1 MAPPY
6 LPFDVLLL
14 IADQII
20 EDEGER
26 CFADLNSFLQVN
38 STLYDHLNPRLWR
51 KAASRAE
58 TTRRVLTHLLNT
70 RNIGRLKYF
79 LELGADV
86 ETHLPD
92 FDTGFKFEY
101 PGPSPLIA
109 AAYVD
114 SVPMARLLL
123 ENGAMVED
131 EFPHISAIHAARSAE
146 MVHLLLDHQADPEK
160 NSDNWTRYK
169 PLHWYAYRNN
179 VAAMRVVLQRGGVD
193 VQPESRRV
201 HWESQPYYMPLH
213 EAAQRSVEA
222 VRLLLEFGADM
233 KERNVQFETPLHFA
247 VNAEKLDIVSL
258 LVDRWPRGVRAENH
272 DFDTPLHF
280 AARTGNVDIAKLLV
294 DRWPM
299 GVRAENQDRNT
310 PLHLAAKYGSTEV
323 MRILLECWPE
333 GAKATNRRSD
343 TPLHFVARTGNIDIA
358 RLLVDRWPKGVRA
371 ANQDLDT
378 PLHLVAESGRAEM
391 MKFMLETLPEAAKAR
406 NQRSNAPLHLAAA
419 EGRTAVVRNLL
430 ECWPMGVR
438 AENRDYN
445 TPLHLAAASGWV
457 DVVQLLLEKWPEGA
471 KARNEIFH
479 TPLHLAAYAGRTE
492 VLRLLLECW
501 PEGVKAKDHRMSTPW
516 HRAASWSWNL
526 STVRL
531 LLQRWPEGLWQKD
544 LYGDTPLD
552 EATGMVRKVIEDWLE
567 GKEATHQ

>member
-1 MAPPY
+1 MAPPG
-6 LPFDVLLL
+6 LPLDVLLL
-14 IADQII
+14 ISDQII
-20 EDEGER
+20 EDAGER

-86 ETHLPD
+86 ETHLPG
-92 FDTGFKFEY
+92 FDTDFKFEY

-131 EFPHISAIHAARSAE
+131 EFSHISAIHAARSAE
-146 MVHLLLDHQADPEK
+146 MVHLLLDHHADPEK
-160 NSDNWTRYK
+160 NSDNWTQYK

-179 VAAMRVVLQRGGVD
+179 VAAMRVVLERGGVD
-193 VQPESRRV
+193 VQPKSRRMP
-201 HWESQPYYMPLH
+201 WESPPYYMPLH

-222 VRLLLEFGADM
+222 VRLLLEFGADL
-233 KERNVQFETPLHFA
+233 KKTNVQLETPLHFA

-258 LVDRWPRGVRAENH
+258 LVDRWPMGVRAENH
-272 DFDTPLHF
+272 ECDTPLHF
-280 AARTGNVDIAKLLV
+280 AARTGNADIAKLLV

-299 GVRAENQDRNT
+299 GVRVENLDKNTPLHLAAKYGSTEVMRILLDRWPMGVRVENLDKNT

-343 TPLHFVARTGNIDIA
+343 TPLH
-358 RLLVDRWPKGVRA
+358 
-371 ANQDLDT
+371 
-378 PLHLVAESGRAEM
+378 
-391 MKFMLETLPEAAKAR
+391 
-406 NQRSNAPLHLAAA
+406 LAAA
-419 EGRTAVVRNLL
+419 EGRTAVVRHLL

-438 AENRDYN
+438 AENQDYN

-479 TPLHLAAYAGRTE
+479 TPLHLAAHAGRTE

-544 LYGDTPLD
+544 LYGNTPLD